1 MKQKDM
7 VPRMAQGVGRTSS
20 DTISP
25 TAHYTGHVW
34 VQAGLSPAAFAT
46 KEGAVFY
53 QSLRPMNAVSR
64 AMGGPSIEQV
74 LLARHRTIDHELTR
88 AIDAGRIKSVIEI
101 ACGLSGRGARFAG
114 RYGTALTYVEA
125 DLPGMA
131 ARKRDLLATAGLGSE
146 HHRVVDIDALKDD
159 GPTSLAEIA
168 AELDP
173 KGGVAII
180 TEGLLNYFPVDA
192 VTGMWRRFAKVVS
205 GFPCGLYLA
214 DIHLG
219 EDNKGAMVSG
229 FSALLGAFVR
239 GKVHV
244 HFRDIADCR
253 RELELAGFT
262 RTDVLRP
269 EELTEITGPIDPA
282 SSRRVRIIEAWT
294 GAAPA

>member
-1 MKQKDM
+1 
-7 VPRMAQGVGRTSS
+7 MAQAGGRTTS

-34 VQAGLSPAAFAT
+34 VQAGLSPATFAT

-74 LLARHRTIDHELTR
+74 LLARHRTIDHQLSR
-88 AIDAGRIKSVIEI
+88 AIDAGAIKSVVEV
-101 ACGLSGRGARFAG
+101 ACGLSGRGARFAQ
-114 RYGTALTYVEA
+114 RYGEQLTYVEA

-131 ARKRDLLATAGLGSE
+131 ARKRDLLAGAGLGSD

-159 GPTSLAEIA
+159 GATSLAEIA

-173 KGGVAII
+173 VGGVAII
-180 TEGLLNYFPVDA
+180 TEGLLNYFAPTA
-192 VTGMWRRFAKVVS
+192 VTGMWRRFARVLS
-205 GFPCGLYLA
+205 GFPTGLYLA

-219 EDNKGAMVSG
+219 EDSKGAVATG
-229 FSALLGAFVR
+229 FTALLGAFVR

-253 RELELAGFT
+253 HELELAGFA
-262 RTDVLRP
+262 RSEILRP
-269 EELTEITGPIDPA
+269 EELTEITGPVDPA
-282 SSRRVRIIEAWT
+282 SARRVRIIEAWT
-294 GAAPA
+294 GEPLAT